1 MIRRWRLRGAF
12 GVGISSQAAD
22 SAVGRG
28 MADVLAALNNVIDDD
43 ATLERVFAGLG
54 TRMPGAALPLSAR
67 TAADDRPFARAGL
80 PDPARA
86 TARAGGP
93 APSRRRLILRA
104 AAAAA
109 AAMTAG
115 AVALVAVI
123 VPGADH
129 NSRGGLADDTAYVVK
144 RVYSALSAAG
154 PGTVAQMTVTTR
166 SASVSGGTTA
176 TTAEEWSYDDRWRA
190 VTYSSSQQR
199 LYDEGFSTA
208 SAYTVVSYRTR
219 TWARQHGSHGPVKL
233 APGPRSCGE
242 AVAPLPLPQP
252 GLAGG
257 LSAGWQPATV
267 AEALRAAVSCGTL
280 AVAGRQ
286 RIDAVAAI
294 KLTSRPDSVISE
306 TVWVS
311 PGTYLPLRVIIRP
324 AAGQQG
330 PWQTANITWLRPT
343 AQNLARLTVPIPA
356 GFRRIP
362 LAQATAPVMQ
372 HTRVWTKA

>member
-1 MIRRWRLRGAF
+1 MISRLRGAV
-12 GVGISSQAAD
+12 GVGTSRQAAD
-22 SAVGRG
+22 AAVGRG
-28 MADVLAALNNVIDDD
+28 MAEVLAALDNVIDDD
-43 ATLERVFAGLG
+43 AALGRIVAGLG
-54 TRMPGAALPLSAR
+54 TSVPGPAPLLSAR
-67 TAADDRPFARAGL
+67 TAADGAFAPAGP
-80 PDPARA
+80 PDPAGT

-93 APSRRRLILRA
+93 AASRRRLAPRA

-109 AAMTAG
+109 AALTAG
-115 AVALVAVI
+115 AAALVAVM
-123 VPGADH
+123 VPGAGH
-129 NSRGGLADDTAYVVK
+129 NRNGGLADDTAYVVK

-166 SASVSGGTTA
+166 SAAGSGGMPAA
-176 TTAEEWSYDDRWRA
+176 TTAEEWSFDDRWRA
-190 VTYSSSQQR
+190 VTYSAARQQ
-199 LYDEGFSTA
+199 LYDEGISAA

-219 TWARQHGSHGPVKL
+219 TWARQHGSGGPAKL
-233 APGPRSCGE
+233 APGPRGCGQT
-242 AVAPLPLPQP
+242 VAPLPLPQP
-252 GLAGG
+252 GLPGG

-286 RIDAVAAI
+286 RVDAGTAI

-311 PGTYLPLRVIIRP
+311 PGTYLPVRVVIRP

-330 PWQTANITWLRPT
+330 PSQTADITWLPPT

-362 LAQATAPVMQ
+362 LARATAPIMQ
-372 HTRVWTKA
+372 HIRVWTKA